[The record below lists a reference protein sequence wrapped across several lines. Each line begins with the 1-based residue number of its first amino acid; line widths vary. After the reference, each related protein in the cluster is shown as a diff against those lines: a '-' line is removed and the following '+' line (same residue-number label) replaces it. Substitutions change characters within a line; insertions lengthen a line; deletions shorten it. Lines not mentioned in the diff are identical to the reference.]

1 MRSCASP
8 ALATSSRRWADL
20 VRLSSGRPVVSLF
33 EFSACGVSLAWSLP
47 VAQTVALKAIVDV
60 VARFRDI
67 PLTAQIQLEPHF
79 DPADA
84 ITAADLEHFATAAQA
99 LVRPDRAYN
108 PNKLKINGEDSG
120 FTIVH
125 LDQSTAGLACVLAGP
140 CSDEAR
146 DRFHDTAMKVL
157 REYEAANVDV
167 EFDFGAYS

>member
-1 MRSCASP
+1 M
-8 ALATSSRRWADL
+8 
-20 VRLSSGRPVVSLF
+20 SSGARPVVSLF

-47 VAQTVALKAIVDV
+47 VAQTVALKAIIDI

-67 PLTAQIQLEPHF
+67 PLIAQIQLEPRF

-84 ITAADLEHFATAAQA
+84 ITAAGLEQFATAAQA
-99 LVRPDRAYN
+99 LVRPDRSAN
-108 PNKLKINGEDSG
+108 HNKLRINGEDTG

-125 LDQSTAGLACVLAGP
+125 LDQGAFGLSCQLAGQ
-140 CSDEAR
+140 CSDQAR
-146 DRFHDTAMKVL
+146 ERFYAAAMKVL

>member
-1 MRSCASP
+1 MR
-8 ALATSSRRWADL
+8 T
-20 VRLSSGRPVVSLF
+20 SSGRPVVSLF

-47 VAQTVALKAIVDV
+47 VAQVVALKAIVDI

-67 PLTAQIQLEPHF
+67 PLIAQIQLEPHF

-84 ITAADLEHFATAAQA
+84 ITAAGLEQFATAAQT
-99 LVRPDRAYN
+99 LIRPDRAAN
-108 PNKLKINGEDSG
+108 ANKMRINGEDTG

-125 LDQSTAGLACVLAGP
+125 LDQGTSGFSCVMTGP
-140 CSDEAR
+140 CTDEPR
-146 DRFHDTAMKVL
+146 ERFHATAMKVL